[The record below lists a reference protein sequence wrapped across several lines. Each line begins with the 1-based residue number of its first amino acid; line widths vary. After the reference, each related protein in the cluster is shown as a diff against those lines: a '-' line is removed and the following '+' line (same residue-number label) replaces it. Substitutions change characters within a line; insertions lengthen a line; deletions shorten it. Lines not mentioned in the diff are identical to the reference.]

1 MKEVTHLKRTN
12 RQVALSKRDAQALS
26 FYNNV
31 FVKIFIQPAREGYY
45 PLQRFYEQG
54 FWEVSQ

>member
-45 PLQRFYEQG
+45 PL
-54 FWEVSQ
+54 